1 MIELEGAHAL
11 VRRTH
16 EERILRALREFGAL
30 SRAEIS
36 KRVGLSRTTTSE
48 ITAELVQRRAIVVVA
63 PDAAERVGRGR
74 PAERLVL
81 DPGAGQ
87 VIGID
92 FSHGRVHAAVIDAS
106 QQIIAAGVAD
116 YDTDSQWSARAQ
128 IAFELLDGLA
138 VESGVHYGA
147 LQGIGLGFPGPFSP
161 NGARLTLGRDK
172 RDTSAVDGARELLD
186 LFTERFDAPVSIDNN
201 ARLAGLAEAIWGGQ
215 TPSANL
221 LYLRLSHGLGG
232 GLVLD
237 GALKTG
243 ASGYAGEIG
252 HITVNVD
259 GAECRCG
266 KRGCLETVASIP
278 AVLDECAR
286 RGAPLADLAALAAA
300 AESGDPIVGAV
311 LREVGDAVGRVL
323 GSLAVT
329 LDPAEIVIGG
339 PLVQAAPVIV
349 EQARS
354 SIAYEL
360 IPIPQAEPIVRA
372 ATLGADDGARGAI
385 AAVLR
390 RSSLL
395 ERYPA
400 RAAAAHG
407 THQHQ
412 HAPNTPPRT
421 ARSHPDFARPVS
433 PQRSNP

>member
-30 SRAEIS
+30 SRGEIS
-36 KRVGLSRTTTSE
+36 ERVGLSRTTTSE
-48 ITAELVQRRAIVVVA
+48 ITAELIQRRAIVVMA
-63 PDAAERVGRGR
+63 TDAAERVGRGR

-116 YDTDSQWSARAQ
+116 YETDSAWRDRAE
-128 IAFELLDGLA
+128 IAFGLLDGLK
-138 VESGVHYGA
+138 VETGVHYGA
-147 LQGIGLGFPGPFSP
+147 LQGIGLGFPGPFSS
-161 NGARLTLGRDK
+161 NGARLALGRDK
-172 RDTSAVDGARELLD
+172 RDSSAVDGARELLGA
-186 LFTERFDAPVSIDNN
+186 FAERFDAPVSIDNN

-232 GLVLD
+232 GLVL
-237 GALKTG
+237 GGTLETG

-252 HITVNVD
+252 HITVASD

-266 KRGCLETVASIP
+266 KRGCLETIASVP
-278 AVLDECAR
+278 AVLAECAE
-286 RGAPLADLAALAAA
+286 RGAPVADLEALTLAL
-300 AESGDPIVGAV
+300 ELGDPIVGAV
-311 LREVGDAVGRVL
+311 LRDVGDAVGRVL
-323 GSLAVT
+323 GGLAVA

-349 EQARS
+349 DQARS

-360 IPIPQAEPIVRA
+360 IPVPQAAPVIRA

-400 RAAAAHG
+400 GSAA
-407 THQHQ
+407 
-412 HAPNTPPRT
+412 
-421 ARSHPDFARPVS
+421 SHSDFAQSVS

>member
-48 ITAELVQRRAIVVVA
+48 ITAELIQRRAIVVVA

-116 YDTDSQWSARAQ
+116 YDTDSAWGARAQ
-128 IAFELLDGLA
+128 IAFELLDRLA
-138 VESGVHYGA
+138 AESGVHYGA

-172 RDTSAVDGARELLD
+172 RDTSAVDGARELLN

-232 GLVLD
+232 GLVL
-237 GALKTG
+237 GGTLQTG

-252 HITVNVD
+252 HLTVTAD

-266 KRGCLETVASIP
+266 KRGCLETIASVP
-278 AVLDECAR
+278 AVLAECAR
-286 RGAPLADLAALAAA
+286 RGAPVADLDALTLAVD
-300 AESGDPIVGAV
+300 SNDPIVGAV
-311 LREVGDAVGRVL
+311 LRDVGDAVGRIL
-323 GSLAVT
+323 GGLAVA

-339 PLVQAAPVIV
+339 PLVQAAPMIV

-360 IPIPQAEPIVRA
+360 LPIPQAEPVVRA

-400 RAAAAHG
+400 SGAASQPAHP
-407 THQHQ
+407 
-412 HAPNTPPRT
+412 HAIPPRT
-421 ARSHPDFARPVS
+421 ARAHSDFARPVS